1 MVEMMGSDLMRL
13 LATLIAVFMVSG
25 AVAQKKPTIPSYSC
39 TSAGSCTDANFKCQF
54 KSKGPSGPIYACKD
68 PKTGKTQMLKCKNP
82 SKSMMPPKDR
92 PTVMTMAK
100 LKKACGLLDG
110 LEDIDSNG

>member
-1 MVEMMGSDLMRL
+1 MRIL
-13 LATLIAVFMVSG
+13 VALIAVFMVSG
-25 AVAQKKPTIPSYSC
+25 AVAQDFDGNDVVTC
-39 TSAGSCTDANFKCQF
+39 NGV
-54 KSKGPSGPIYACKD
+54 KGNSTWSCKD
-68 PKTGKTQMLKCKNP
+68 PKTGKTQMLKCKKP
-82 SKSMMPPKDR
+82 LKQIMPPKDR

>member
-1 MVEMMGSDLMRL
+1 MRIL
-13 LATLIAVFMVSG
+13 VALIAVFMVSG
-25 AVAQKKPTIPSYSC
+25 AVAQKKPNTPSYDC
-39 TSAGSCTDANFKCQF
+39 TNAGSCSDPTVSDFKCQL
-54 KSKGPSGPIYACKD
+54 KRQGPSGPIYACKD

-100 LKKACGLLDG
+100 LNKACGLLDG
-110 LEDIDSNG
+110 MEDTDMNG

>member
-1 MVEMMGSDLMRL
+1 MRIL
-13 LATLIAVFMVSG
+13 VALIAVFMVSG
-25 AVAQKKPTIPSYSC
+25 AVAQKKPNTPSYDC
-39 TSAGSCTDANFKCQF
+39 TNAGSCSDPTVSDFKCQL
-54 KSKGPSGPIYACKD
+54 KRQGPSGPIYACKD

-110 LEDIDSNG
+110 LEDIDTNG

>member
-1 MVEMMGSDLMRL
+1 MRIL
-13 LATLIAVFMVSG
+13 VALIAVFMVSG
-25 AVAQKKPTIPSYSC
+25 AVAQKKPTIPSYDC
-39 TSAGSCTDANFKCQF
+39 LNAGTCSFSCQF

-68 PKTGKTQMLKCKNP
+68 PKKGKTQMLKCKNP

-100 LKKACGLLDG
+100 LNKACGLLDG
-110 LEDIDSNG
+110 MEDTDMNG

>member
-1 MVEMMGSDLMRL
+1 MRIL
-13 LATLIAVFMVSG
+13 VALIAVFMVSG
-25 AVAQKKPTIPSYSC
+25 AVAQKKPNTPSYSC
-39 TSAGSCTDANFKCQF
+39 TTAGTCSEPTLSDFKCQF
-54 KSKGPSGPIYACKD
+54 KSKGPSGPIYVCKD

-82 SKSMMPPKDR
+82 SKSIMPPKDR

-110 LEDIDSNG
+110 LEDIDTNG